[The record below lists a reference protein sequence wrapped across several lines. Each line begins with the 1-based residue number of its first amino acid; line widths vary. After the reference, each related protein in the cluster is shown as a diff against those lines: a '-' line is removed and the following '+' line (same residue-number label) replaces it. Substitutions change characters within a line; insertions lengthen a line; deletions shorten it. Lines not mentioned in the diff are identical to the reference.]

1 MKLKKKERFKSYALG
16 GAAIGGIVQAG
27 LGLGQVIYGGIQANK
42 SKKEMARVRASA
54 PSLDT
59 PSEYMKLYK
68 DSYNQD
74 MLNRQMESL
83 KSAAG
88 SSIGALGQAGGRALL
103 GGIQSV
109 GQNLQQ
115 GTQAAI
121 DKQQER
127 QLAGLGALADARTRT
142 QQMKEGRFQSELGMA
157 RQSQD
162 AAVANIGAGIGAMG
176 SGALYG
182 FMGNDSGGGSNR
194 GSDKGSNTSSGS
206 SSKGSF
212 EKTQGAFDDM
222 EDLKRGMGSNKDGG
236 IVKTKGKFSHK
247 DNPIHMVQKGEKVG
261 EMTGGEYI
269 FNPEQMSKIK
279 ALSKTSPEKL
289 SKYIKSLVN
298 KFEKK

>member
-1 MKLKKKERFKSYALG
+1 MKLKKKSGTKSYAVG
-16 GAAIGGIVQAG
+16 SIVQAG
-27 LGLGQVIYGGIQANK
+27 LGLGQAIYGGIQAK
-42 SKKEMARVRASA
+42 RARKEMARVRASA

-121 DKQQER
+121 EKQQER
-127 QLAGLGALADARTRT
+127 QLTGLGALADAKTRT
-142 QQMKEGRFQSELGMA
+142 QQMREGRFQSELGMA
-157 RQSQD
+157 RQAQD

-176 SGALYG
+176 TGAMYA
-182 FMGNDSGGGSNR
+182 FMDDDDDGSKKN
-194 GSDKGSNTSSGS
+194 
-206 SSKGSF
+206 
-212 EKTQGAFDDM
+212 
-222 EDLKRGMGSNKDGG
+222 GG
-236 IVKTKGKFSHK
+236 IVKTKGEFSHK

>member
-1 MKLKKKERFKSYALG
+1 MKLKKKSGTKSYAV
-16 GAAIGGIVQAG
+16 GGIIQAG
-27 LGLGQVIYGGIQANK
+27 LGLGQAIYGGIQANR

-121 DKQQER
+121 EKQQER
-127 QLAGLGALADARTRT
+127 QLTGLGALADARTRT

-157 RQSQD
+157 RQAQD

-176 SGALYG
+176 TGAMYA
-182 FMGNDSGGGSNR
+182 FMDDDDAGSKKNDNDEGSKKN
-194 GSDKGSNTSSGS
+194 
-206 SSKGSF
+206 
-212 EKTQGAFDDM
+212 
-222 EDLKRGMGSNKDGG
+222 GG
-236 IVKTKGKFSHK
+236 IVKTKGEFSHK

>member
-1 MKLKKKERFKSYALG
+1 MKLKKKSGAKSYAV
-16 GAAIGGIVQAG
+16 GGIVQAG
-27 LGLGQVIYGGIQANK
+27 LGLGQAIYGGVQANRAR
-42 SKKEMARVRASA
+42 KEMARVRASA

-68 DSYNQD
+68 ESYNQD

-115 GTQAAI
+115 GAQAAV
-121 DKQQER
+121 DRQQER
-127 QLAGLGALADARTRT
+127 QLAGLSALADARTRT
-142 QQMKEGRFQSELGMA
+142 QQMQEGRFQTELGMA
-157 RQSQD
+157 RQAQD
-162 AAVANIGAGIGAMG
+162 AAIANIGAGIGSMGTGAMY
-176 SGALYG
+176 A
-182 FMGNDSGGGSNR
+182 FMGKDDDKDTSMEKGGV
-194 GSDKGSNTSSGS
+194 
-206 SSKGSF
+206 
-212 EKTQGAFDDM
+212 
-222 EDLKRGMGSNKDGG
+222 
-236 IVKTKGKFSHK
+236 VKTKGEFSHK

-289 SKYIKSLVN
+289 SRYIKSLVN

>member
-1 MKLKKKERFKSYALG
+1 MKLKKKS
-16 GAAIGGIVQAG
+16 GAKNYNVGGIVQAG
-27 LGLGQVIYGGIQANK
+27 LGLGQAIYGGIQANRAR
-42 SKKEMARVRASA
+42 KEMARVRASA

-68 DSYNQD
+68 ESYNQD

-121 DKQQER
+121 EKQQER
-127 QLAGLGALADARTRT
+127 QLTGLGALADARTRT
-142 QQMKEGRFQSELGMA
+142 QQMKEGRFQTELQMA
-157 RQSQD
+157 RQAQD
-162 AAVANIGAGIGAMG
+162 AAVANIGAGIGSMGTGAMY
-176 SGALYG
+176 AL
-182 FMGNDSGGGSNR
+182 MDDDSEEM
-194 GSDKGSNTSSGS
+194 K
-206 SSKGSF
+206 
-212 EKTQGAFDDM
+212 E
-222 EDLKRGMGSNKDGG
+222 GG

>member
-1 MKLKKKERFKSYALG
+1 MKLKKKS
-16 GAAIGGIVQAG
+16 GAKNYNVGGIVQAG
-27 LGLGQVIYGGIQANK
+27 LGLGQAIYGGIQANRAR
-42 SKKEMARVRASA
+42 KEMARVRASA

-68 DSYNQD
+68 ESYNQD

-121 DKQQER
+121 EKQQER
-127 QLAGLGALADARTRT
+127 QLTGLGALADARTRT
-142 QQMKEGRFQSELGMA
+142 QQMKEGRFQTELQMA
-157 RQSQD
+157 RQAQD
-162 AAVANIGAGIGAMG
+162 AAVANIGAGIGSMGTGAMY
-176 SGALYG
+176 A
-182 FMGNDSGGGSNR
+182 FMDDDNDGGGEGGGSFRIPRRAKSRVGEN
-194 GSDKGSNTSSGS
+194 
-206 SSKGSF
+206 
-212 EKTQGAFDDM
+212 
-222 EDLKRGMGSNKDGG
+222 GMV
-236 IVKTKGKFSHK
+236 VKTDGKFSHK
-247 DNPIHMVQKGEKVG
+247 DNPIHMVQGGEKVG